1 MIQFISYMRH
11 TASIFLFLFFSIPSA
26 FCQQVSG
33 KIKMEQGQIYD
44 ISMQVKTSVAQ
55 QAGGQSID
63 FNVDAT
69 GYHSFKVTNATDDN
83 NTLHHQIQR
92 LKFSFEGMG
101 PKRSF
106 DSNEEKDLNGT
117 FGKPIKEML
126 EKSYDIIIDTNG
138 KTLMAF
144 PEKIKFAEMDN
155 QMAIISN
162 LLKDV
167 LDLVQPPLKENN
179 SFFKVLPDTIVG
191 KGGTWSESDS
201 TANGRYNTAYS
212 LSEITDSTIIIDFA
226 GSSVTVSKAVMMGSE
241 TTTTM
246 NNKSTGKIIL
256 DKTTKIIREK
266 MINTESSGST
276 ETSFGNL
283 PVTSKTSTTI
293 TVSPKMPE

>member
-1 MIQFISYMRH
+1 MRH
-11 TASIFLFLFFSIPSA
+11 SAAIFLSLLFSISSA
-26 FCQQVSG
+26 YCQQVSG
-33 KIKMEQGQIYD
+33 KIKMEQGQIFD

-69 GYHSFKVTNATDDN
+69 GYHSYKVTNATDDN
-83 NTLHHQIQR
+83 NTLHHQILR

-106 DSNEEKDLNGT
+106 DSNEEKDLNGP
-117 FGKPIKEML
+117 FGKPIKEMI
-126 EKSYDIIIDTNG
+126 EKSFDIIIDTNG

-155 QMAIISN
+155 QMAIISS

-167 LDLVQPPLKENN
+167 LDLVQPPLKDNN
-179 SFFKVLPDTIVG
+179 SFFKVLPDTAIG
-191 KGGTWSESDS
+191 KGGTWAESDS
-201 TANGRYNTAYS
+201 TANGKYNTAYS

-283 PVTSKTSTTI
+283 PVTSTTKTTI

>member
-1 MIQFISYMRH
+1 MRPLI
-11 TASIFLFLFFSIPSA
+11 ALLFFLFFNYSTS
-26 FCQQVSG
+26 FGQQVSG
-33 KIKMEQGQIYD
+33 KIKMEQGQKFD
-44 ISMQVKTSVAQ
+44 ITMQVKTSVVQ

-69 GYHSFKVTNATDDN
+69 GNHSYKVTNATEEN
-83 NTLHHQIQR
+83 STLHHELQR
-92 LKFSFEGMG
+92 VRFSFEGMG
-101 PKRSF
+101 PRRSF
-106 DSNEEKDLNGT
+106 DSNEEKDLKGP
-117 FGKPIKEML
+117 FGKPMKEML

-144 PEKIKFAEMDN
+144 PEKVKFAEMDN
-155 QMAIISN
+155 QMAIISS

-167 LDLVQPPLKENN
+167 MDLVQPPLKDNN
-179 SFFKVLPDTIVG
+179 SFFKVLPDTAIG
-191 KGGTWSESDS
+191 KGGTWSESNT
-201 TANGRYNTAYS
+201 TANGKYNTAYS

-266 MINTESSGST
+266 TTITESSGAT
-276 ETSFGNL
+276 ESSFGNL

-293 TVSPKMPE
+293 TVRPI